1 MRPQNP
7 HMPLC
12 LFHAQ
17 LTQSEMDSLNA
28 GAIKS
33 KHELEGESSLGTKRP
48 KSNGTI
54 PPSCQL
60 ELHLQRTEQPYE
72 RLVHHIKV
80 TGIEGISIFHHNYR
94 ETLTLVRGNVN
105 TETAV
110 MYASQNFNLSVG
122 HVKPVG
128 PHVVRWHF

>member
-12 LFHAQ
+12 LFHPQ
-17 LTQSEMDSLNA
+17 LTQSEMDSYVD
-28 GAIKS
+28 I
-33 KHELEGESSLGTKRP
+33 
-48 KSNGTI
+48 I

-80 TGIEGISIFHHNYR
+80 TGIQGTKTYQ
-94 ETLTLVRGNVN
+94 
-105 TETAV
+105 
-110 MYASQNFNLSVG
+110 SQCRTKTSF
-122 HVKPVG
+122 
-128 PHVVRWHF
+128 

>member
-17 LTQSEMDSLNA
+17 LTQSEMDSYVD
-28 GAIKS
+28 
-33 KHELEGESSLGTKRP
+33 
-48 KSNGTI
+48 TI

-80 TGIEGISIFHHNYR
+80 TGIKGISSITITSDIDPG
-94 ETLTLVRGNVN
+94 EG
-105 TETAV
+105 
-110 MYASQNFNLSVG
+110 M
-122 HVKPVG
+122 
-128 PHVVRWHF
+128 